1 MPDPYV
7 YLSYYHECRK
17 LFYLLRGTISPV
29 DQGEKEITN
38 TLIQFVVP
46 STVLVKR
53 FLKKYSDLSYSLIRL
68 SSRKMHQI
76 ALTIHYTLKYSL

>member
-29 DQGEKEITN
+29 NQGEKEITN

-46 STVLVKR
+46 SYGIGEKISE
-53 FLKKYSDLSYSLIRL
+53 KI
-68 SSRKMHQI
+68 
-76 ALTIHYTLKYSL
+76 